1 MKTRATTRIVSACAM
16 DTHLALR
23 TTLMELTGL
32 FVQSNRDEELRL
44 EHRCRMGLLAVGIL
58 HWIVFYL
65 LTQTGAPP
73 VAGSGNITRARSFF
87 AQHTVHSHGVDT
99 LRSV

>member
-1 MKTRATTRIVSACAM
+1 
-16 DTHLALR
+16 
-23 TTLMELTGL
+23 MEPMRVPAQTE
-32 FVQSNRDEELRL
+32 RDEELRL

-73 VAGSGNITRARSFF
+73 AAGSGSVNRVGSFL
-87 AQHTVHSHGVDT
+87 AQYAVHGHGVDT
-99 LRSV
+99 PRSV